1 MSDQVIGNTILNTVL
16 QTGAKAIKDYLEMTG
31 DAAARDLPEFWLQS
45 EIARSFAVKQQYYV
59 FLERRMTDILRDAN
73 SGRKSPVVWQGDRIT
88 GRVDIALYER
98 TPKSE
103 DAGLKAV
110 IELKK
115 IDSDYCSK
123 DDAIRIRE
131 ISRVWE
137 NQICGIVAG
146 LFYCVSEDQ
155 ARSLFEVTE
164 KRLGEVVD
172 GSRIRFVHTA
182 IEKDARGMHY
192 SGIAAAQIF

>member
-110 IELKK
+110 IELKT
-115 IDSDYCSK
+115 D
-123 DDAIRIRE
+123 R
-131 ISRVWE
+131 
-137 NQICGIVAG
+137 Q
-146 LFYCVSEDQ
+146 
-155 ARSLFEVTE
+155 
-164 KRLGEVVD
+164 RLLLE
-172 GSRIRFVHTA
+172 R
-182 IEKDARGMHY
+182 
-192 SGIAAAQIF
+192 